1 MVSDSASFSVE
12 PFSDWVWSES
22 GRTEITV
29 SFTLIIMESLPV
41 WADAL
46 NGRKDSSIM
55 SVNRCIFC
63 EQTTVNREMCIY
75 FRYVLASQNAKLRK
89 NESNTKKE
97 QSFFFVLPSE
107 SNFGE
112 ATVTIKKDEKRVF
125 GLFFGS
131 GKAKMGLKNCFCC

>member
-1 MVSDSASFSVE
+1 MVSDSASLSVE
-12 PFSDWVWSES
+12 PFSGRVWSES
-22 GRTEITV
+22 GRTEVIV
-29 SFTLIIMESLPV
+29 SFTLIIMESFPF

-63 EQTTVNREMCIY
+63 EQKTVNREMCIY

-97 QSFFFVLPSE
+97 QVFFFVLPSE

-112 ATVTIKKDEKRVF
+112 ATVTTKKMKSGCLVYFLVLEKQKW
-125 GLFFGS
+125 G
-131 GKAKMGLKNCFCC
+131 